1 MEQTKQELYTEL
13 NNVAPALMANER
25 HAVANLANIAAL
37 LGSELPDINWAGF
50 YLMDG
55 GELVLGPFW
64 GKPACLRIP
73 LTRGVCGAAASAG
86 KNLLVPDVHL
96 FAGHIGCDA
105 ASASEIVLPLRRDG
119 RVIGVLDLDSPR
131 KNRFDAADEAGL
143 DRLARALE
151 AGCDFSRC
159 GYSLR

>member
-37 LGSELPDINWAGF
+37 LGSELSDINWAGF

-96 FAGHIGCDA
+96 FAGHIGVRDRA
-105 ASASEIVLPLRRDG
+105 AAAPGRPRHRRARSGQPAQKPL
-119 RVIGVLDLDSPR
+119 
-131 KNRFDAADEAGL
+131 
-143 DRLARALE
+143 
-151 AGCDFSRC
+151 
-159 GYSLR
+159 